1 MLREIVAKTL
11 VGRGKI
17 PYFYERQ
24 LVLEE
29 DVSKTLGCWIINL
42 NYETKYEKED
52 IYLEGYYSI
61 QLWYA
66 KDNDQSSSVYEEKI
80 PFKEKATMVY
90 RNMSTI
96 SEEKVVKIFV
106 NKYPN
111 AVYMKLNEDNTISI
125 RIEAL
130 YFIDV
135 FQEAVLV
142 VDCKENSKPEL
153 TLDEELLLNVNPNY
167 IATKNN
173 K

>member
-1 MLREIVAKTL
+1 MLREIACKTL
-11 VGRGKI
+11 VGRGKVS
-17 PYFYERQ
+17 YFYERE
-24 LVLEE
+24 LFLCEA
-29 DVSKTLGCWIINL
+29 VSKTLGCWIINL
-42 NYETKYEKED
+42 NYEVKYDKD
-52 IYLEGYYSI
+52 DVYLEGYYSI

-90 RNMSTI
+90 RNIPTI
-96 SEEKVVKIFV
+96 SNEKNVKVFV

-111 AVYMKLNEDNTISI
+111 AVYMKLNEDNTISLK
-125 RIEAL
+125 IEAL

-142 VDCKENSKPEL
+142 IDSKDNSKPEL

-167 IATKNN
+167 LVEKNN

>member
-1 MLREIVAKTL
+1 MLREIVSKTL
-11 VGRGKI
+11 TGRGKI
-17 PYFYERQ
+17 SYFYERE
-24 LVLEE
+24 LSLNEE
-29 DVSKTLGCWIINL
+29 VSKTLGCWIINL
-42 NYETKYEKED
+42 NYEVKHEKSD
-52 IYLEGYYSI
+52 VFLEGYYSI

-90 RNMSTI
+90 RNIPTI
-96 SEEKVVKIFV
+96 SEEKVVKVFV

-111 AVYMKLNEDNTISI
+111 AVYMKLNENNTISI
-125 RIEAL
+125 KIEAL

-142 VDCKENSKPEL
+142 IETKDNSKPEL

-167 IATKNN
+167 LVDKNQ
-173 K
+173 